1 MGETCVVG
9 KMTFDQLGRGGLDY
23 FPCRYGRSKT
33 LFRGPK
39 RRIDGPFTAFLG
51 GAETYGKFI
60 AHPYPAILEER
71 LGVSSVN
78 LGWPN
83 AGVDAFLCDPELL
96 QVVAA
101 ARAVVI
107 RIPGAQN
114 MSNRF
119 YGVHPRRNDR
129 FLQASTL
136 LQTVFRDVDFTEFHF
151 TRHLLTSLRD
161 HAPDRFSMLR
171 EELQQ
176 AWVARMGQLL
186 DRIPVPV
193 LLLWFADHDPGAP
206 GDEQAL
212 DRDPLFITPEM
223 IETLRD
229 RVNGVVTCV
238 PGQAALAEGT
248 AGMIFTAMEA
258 PAAAEQLPS
267 AAHGEVAEALAGP
280 LRDLLTPG

>member
-1 MGETCVVG
+1 
-9 KMTFDQLGRGGLDY
+9 MTFDQMGRGGLDY
-23 FPCRYGRSKT
+23 FPCRYGQSKT

-71 LGVSSVN
+71 LGVASVN

-83 AGVDAFLCDPELL
+83 AGVDAFLCDPDLL
-96 QVVAA
+96 QVVAR
-101 ARAVVI
+101 ARAVVL

-119 YGVHPRRNDR
+119 YSVHPRRNDR
-129 FLQASTL
+129 FLQASSL

-161 HAPDRFSMLR
+161 TSAERFAMLR

-186 DRIPVPV
+186 THIPVPV
-193 LLLWFADHDPGAP
+193 LLLWFADHEPAAAEDDA
-206 GDEQAL
+206 AL
-212 DRDPLFITPEM
+212 DRDPLFITPQM
-223 IETLRD
+223 IDALRD
-229 RVNGVVTCV
+229 RVNGVITCV
-238 PGQAALAEGT
+238 PSASARAEGT
-248 AGMIFTAMEA
+248 AGMIFSALEA
-258 PAAAEQLPS
+258 PAAAEQLSS

-280 LRDLLTPG
+280 LEDLLTPG